1 MVVWVRSMTVVG
13 SSVKDT
19 VINNSELSPK
29 FFTIPEQPHP
39 GGVLLHAS
47 RNNCSGESTTTG
59 DSNTAL
65 TTHSF
70 MPHSTNMDIRYK
82 QPIYRDIL
90 HPKGHQSPVRRVR
103 DCVPSFRFPGSER
116 SQGWL

>member
-1 MVVWVRSMTVVG
+1 MVVCVRSMTVVC

-29 FFTIPEQPHP
+29 FFTIPEQRHP
-39 GGVLLHAS
+39 GGGFSHPS
-47 RNNCSGESTTTG
+47 RNTCSRESTTTKNN
-59 DSNTAL
+59 NTTL

-70 MPHSTNMDIRYK
+70 MPHSTNTDIRYK